1 MHTTYVSIHSHISCI
16 SYLVNWYKHL
26 NCLQGNVIMCKNNR
40 QPPDISSQDLDLAI
54 RFHKFN
60 TQSQVHNFEGVT
72 CFAAVTF

>member
-1 MHTTYVSIHSHISCI
+1 MHFLLSK
-16 SYLVNWYKHL
+16 LWYKHL

-40 QPPDISSQDLDLAI
+40 QSPDISSQDLDLAI
-54 RFHKFN
+54 RVRKLN